1 MNEPTIFVVSG
12 GSGASGD
19 QIVQT
24 ALAQFPENKARV
36 RIFSNIREPEQVDK
50 LLRIAKQENALLV
63 HTLVD
68 EKIFTYLTLKAD
80 QFGIPHIDEMQVLLK
95 KLTEMLKTEPVGNP
109 GLYRKLHKKYFDRIA
124 AIEYTMAHDDGKD
137 PAGWPEAEIVITGV
151 SRVGKTPV
159 SMYLSVLGWKV
170 ANVPLVPGIDPHPQ
184 LFEIDRQRLVGL
196 TMHPGQL
203 VIHRQHRQKRLGT
216 PLVEYTSPATILEEV
231 EFFNELLRKQGVTI
245 IDVTD
250 KPIES
255 TADDILK
262 HIQLIK

>member
-24 ALAQFPENKARV
+24 ALAQFPENKAKV
-36 RIFSNIREPEQVDK
+36 RIFSNIREPEQVDELLK
-50 LLRIAKQENALLV
+50 LTKQENALLV

-68 EKIFTYLTLKAD
+68 KKVFKYLTKGAD
-80 QFGIPHIDEMQVLLK
+80 ELGILHIDVMQVLIK
-95 KLTEMLKTEPVGNP
+95 KLAEVLSAEPAGHP

-137 PAGWPEAEIVITGV
+137 PAGWQEAEIVITGV

-170 ANVPLVPGIDPHPQ
+170 ANVPLVQGIDPHPK
-184 LFEIDRQRLVGL
+184 LLEIDRHRLVGL

-203 VIHRQHRQKRLGT
+203 VIHRQHRQKRLGV
-216 PLVEYTSPATILEEV
+216 PLAQYADPATVLEEV
-231 EFFNELLRKQGVTI
+231 DFFNALLKKQGVI
-245 IDVTD
+245 RIDVTD

-262 HIQLIK
+262 HIQ